1 MHRTSVTFFQ
11 CLGVISVIVVIAN
24 CQHCQKDEFCDSGQ
38 QQQQQQQQKQQLQP
52 KLQQH
57 HQEQKEKEIDEA
69 SSSTKVVEKETNL
82 IDIEKSSNVK
92 NVILT
97 TDSSPKCKMFDL
109 TTFGK
114 DNSSIF
120 VIEAKGRIGNH
131 LMAYTIIKAL
141 EAKLKI
147 QVNQTM
153 KK

>member
-1 MHRTSVTFFQ
+1 MHRTLVTFCQ
-11 CLGVISVIVVIAN
+11 CLGVILVIVVIAN

-38 QQQQQQQQKQQLQP
+38 QQQQQQQQIQP
-52 KLQQH
+52 KPQQH

-69 SSSTKVVEKETNL
+69 SSSTKVVEKEPNL
-82 IDIEKSSNVK
+82 NDVENSSNVK
-92 NVILT
+92 NVILK

-153 KK
+153 IK

>member
-24 CQHCQKDEFCDSGQ
+24 CQHCQKDEFCDSR
-38 QQQQQQQQKQQLQP
+38 QQQQQKQQIQP
-52 KLQQH
+52 KLQLQQH
-57 HQEQKEKEIDEA
+57 HQKEIDEA
-69 SSSTKVVEKETNL
+69 SSSTKVVEKEPNL
-82 IDIEKSSNVK
+82 NDIEKS
-92 NVILT
+92 VILT

-131 LMAYTIIKAL
+131 LMAFTIIKAL

-147 QVNQTM
+147 QVHQTM

>member
-1 MHRTSVTFFQ
+1 MHRTLVTFCQ
-11 CLGVISVIVVIAN
+11 CFGVISVIVVIAN

-38 QQQQQQQQKQQLQP
+38 QQQQQQQQIQP
-52 KLQQH
+52 KPQQH

-69 SSSTKVVEKETNL
+69 SSSTKVVEKEPNL
-82 IDIEKSSNVK
+82 NDVENSSNVK
-92 NVILT
+92 NVILK

>member
-1 MHRTSVTFFQ
+1 MHRTLVTFCQ

-38 QQQQQQQQKQQLQP
+38 QKQQQQKQQIQP
-52 KLQQH
+52 KPQQH

-69 SSSTKVVEKETNL
+69 SSSTKVVEKEPNL
-82 IDIEKSSNVK
+82 NDVENSSNVK
-92 NVILT
+92 NVILK

-153 KK
+153 IK

>member
-1 MHRTSVTFFQ
+1 MHRTLVTFFQ
-11 CLGVISVIVVIAN
+11 CLGVILVIVVIAN

-38 QQQQQQQQKQQLQP
+38 QQQQQQKQQIQP
-52 KLQQH
+52 KLQLQQH
-57 HQEQKEKEIDEA
+57 HQKEIDEA
-69 SSSTKVVEKETNL
+69 SSSTKVVEKEPNL
-82 IDIEKSSNVK
+82 NDIEKSSNVK